1 MIQIVKK
8 VILNQIRNPKWLLF
22 LLLFTIFLIVLL
34 GTILEGAFS
43 SKASLDNVQA
53 VVVDES
59 DGVAEKVIDAIS
71 GATLSVAKDYGIDL
85 SRIYSV
91 EEGKREARLNKK
103 VFAHADGDKIKVY
116 YNEADSINGAR
127 VAGVFQG
134 VSNSIQVVE
143 EIYDINPKLA
153 EQIRKEN
160 NANYELPMVRFNDD
174 NFMTSFDYY
183 GVAELTL
190 MILYLM
196 MIPLTDIF
204 RDKDTK
210 IKNRMRLAGISNLK
224 YYTGSLIAYTL
235 IAIIAFIPAFLVTI
249 YAYDVNWGQYPIL
262 AYLYLLIFC
271 IFSIIMGMFF
281 AVFIK
286 SRGKIDILMAVVFIP
301 VLSFLGGSYSPFSF
315 EFKTILEKI
324 TMLSPLRWVNLGIFR
339 HLYNNDDTVLVLS
352 IVLLVAVGAVMFAL
366 INWKSR
372 KEEINV

>member
-1 MIQIVKK
+1 MVK
-8 VILNQIRNPKWLLF
+8 
-22 LLLFTIFLIVLL
+22 
-34 GTILEGAFS
+34 
-43 SKASLDNVQA
+43 
-53 VVVDES
+53 
-59 DGVAEKVIDAIS
+59 
-71 GATLSVAKDYGIDL
+71 
-85 SRIYSV
+85 
-91 EEGKREARLNKK
+91 
-103 VFAHADGDKIKVY
+103 
-116 YNEADSINGAR
+116 
-127 VAGVFQG
+127 
-134 VSNSIQVVE
+134 
-143 EIYDINPKLA
+143 
-153 EQIRKEN
+153 
-160 NANYELPMVRFNDD
+160 FNDD

-210 IKNRMRLAGISNLK
+210 IKNRMRLAGVTNLK

-235 IAIIAFIPAFLVTI
+235 IAIVAYIPAFLVTI

-262 AYLYLLIFC
+262 TYLYLLIFC

-315 EFKTILEKI
+315 EFKTVLEKI

>member
-103 VFAHADGDKIKVY
+103 VFAYADGDKIKVY